1 VLIRRSQRL
10 CDRNPGELLE
20 RRPDV
25 RAAERRLAAATE
37 RQGIASASLFPQVSV
52 SGFVGF
58 LAGRAALFLPGLDGP
73 RRPLP
78 ACRGRRSIWVERALR
93 VRGSSAAADEALA
106 SYEETVLRA
115 LEETESS
122 FASYHASRL
131 A

>member
-1 VLIRRSQRL
+1 
-10 CDRNPGELLE
+10 
-20 RRPDV
+20 V

-37 RQGIASASLFPQVSV
+37 APRHCFGELVFPQVSV

-58 LAGRAALFLPGLDGP
+58 LAGRGSTFFTGDSTALASSRLVVVGVP
-73 RRPLP
+73 
-78 ACRGRRSIWVERALR
+78 IWVERALEFA
-93 VRGSSAAADEALA
+93 GSSAAADEALA

-122 FASYHASRL
+122 FASYHAQQV